1 MFDKRLIKILIF
13 PFARLLYSSIFFFF
27 AKRIGLDNKMKAKIH
42 VLHWYIDISTA
53 NIQANE
59 SFKERVH
66 YLL

>member
-13 PFARLLYSSIFFFF
+13 PFARLLYSSIFFF
-27 AKRIGLDNKMKAKIH
+27 AKRKGLDNKMKAKIH

>member
-1 MFDKRLIKILIF
+1 MSDKRLIKILIF
-13 PFARLLYSSIFFFF
+13 PFARLMYSSFFF
-27 AKRIGLDNKMKAKIH
+27 AKRKGLDNKMKAKIH

-59 SFKERVH
+59 SFKERVLY

>member
-1 MFDKRLIKILIF
+1 M
-13 PFARLLYSSIFFFF
+13 YSSFFFFF

>member
-1 MFDKRLIKILIF
+1 MFDKRLIKIRIF
-13 PFARLLYSSIFFFF
+13 PFARLMYSSFFFL

>member
-1 MFDKRLIKILIF
+1 MFDTRLIKILIF
-13 PFARLLYSSIFFFF
+13 PFARLLYSSIFFF

-59 SFKERVH
+59 SFKERVY

>member
-1 MFDKRLIKILIF
+1 MFDKRLIKIRIF
-13 PFARLLYSSIFFFF
+13 PFARLLYYSFFFF